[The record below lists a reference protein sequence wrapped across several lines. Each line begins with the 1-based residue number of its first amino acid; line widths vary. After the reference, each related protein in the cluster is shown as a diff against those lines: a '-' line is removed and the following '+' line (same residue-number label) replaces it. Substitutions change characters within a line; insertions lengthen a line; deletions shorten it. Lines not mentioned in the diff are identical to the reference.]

1 MSDLIMRED
10 SERSRYQTKL
20 CVAQKFDKVML
31 DRENSSDFVKFILEN
46 VERKLCEGLMDK
58 LEDHK
63 LHAVRLSEPKIIED
77 VPESW
82 WLESEVRQDLVCL
95 KLVQCKNCRMHFP
108 WCQKFK
114 FELGGEGY
122 CPYGKEIEDA

>member
-10 SERSRYQTKL
+10 SERSRCQTKL
-20 CVAQKFDKVML
+20 HVVQKFDKVKL
-31 DRENSSDFVKFILEN
+31 DRANPSDFVKFILEN

-63 LHAVRLSEPKIIED
+63 PHVVRLSEPKIIED

-82 WLESEVRQDLVCL
+82 WPESEVRQDLECIN
-95 KLVQCKNCRMHFP
+95 LVQCENCMRSFP
-108 WCQKFK
+108 WCQKFRD
-114 FELGGEGY
+114 ELGGKGF
-122 CPYGKEIEDA
+122 CSYGKEI